1 MDDDIK
7 WMPFNVGQL
16 YLNLDTYPF
25 LNCDKMELTSHI
37 HYSGATKM
45 SPQACWLI
53 LCHNVTE
60 HCHLPTCCGL
70 TYQVYCECDSNLD
83 TFATNQ
89 CDWYSNGS
97 ARRSRCSLHTVMF
110 YQHRNSLAVGI
121 DFVLAQ
127 TLNWLGEV

>member
-1 MDDDIK
+1 MMDDDIK

-83 TFATNQ
+83 TLATNQ
-89 CDWYSNGS
+89 CDCYSNAALCVVAAHCTRS
-97 ARRSRCSLHTVMF
+97 CFINTAIQSRLILILCWLRR
-110 YQHRNSLAVGI
+110 
-121 DFVLAQ
+121 
-127 TLNWLGEV
+127 